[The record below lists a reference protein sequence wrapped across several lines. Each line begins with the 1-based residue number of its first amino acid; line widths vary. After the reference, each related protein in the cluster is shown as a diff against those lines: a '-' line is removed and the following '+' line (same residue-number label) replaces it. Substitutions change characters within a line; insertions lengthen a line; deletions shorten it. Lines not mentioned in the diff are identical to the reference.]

1 MKKLK
6 LSRAR
11 VKYLSP
17 EKELAYQEYLA
28 EGRKRYGEGVDM

>member
-6 LSRAR
+6 LSKAR
-11 VKYLSP
+11 ITYLSP

-28 EGRKRYGEGVDM
+28 EGRRRYGEGVDM